1 MRAWVPSTPIVRVI
15 LVGCVVLLAGL
26 GYAGVPAHAQGA
38 KVFVN
43 NLEVV
48 TIMTGGGGFTPE
60 KRALSAANAVKAS
73 TTLEVTFAR
82 EGAYGIVRLGAA
94 KVLSID
100 AAEAK
105 AHRRSVDALTREVAD
120 KLKKAIESVAFI
132 LASKKVWMPIGG
144 TVEVE
149 VSGPAASKTMLKFDP
164 VGPAKATQ
172 RDGTITIKGESV
184 GESTVTVS
192 YGQRVE
198 TLLVNVMLPAA
209 TIGTPSTAYV
219 MGRPADKATVAN
231 AATRAVLAVIDS
243 APGAQISVEAVN
255 PPELVPSQR
264 GSTKVRATVRAAG
277 RYPVETEID
286 VELKNDGMLDTVSQE
301 LWYSNHPETITQT
314 GRLYW
319 GRVQEGK
326 AVRVLYHHLNSVGS
340 KIEVKYVLVNT
351 QDKPARV
358 AVTLGDAPVHI
369 NPTYAGYMAG
379 EQFFPRW
386 VRGSASVIEVPPHS
400 AVPIVWETLG
410 LNETASGL
418 LALHGIEGSALFIG
432 DSFAS
437 TVTRPTGNFAPTMP
451 ATSLADDPTN
461 LVGQSQHVYS
471 PAEKSLKLS
480 YNVGERWGY
489 IRIGQEAVKR
499 VDDDGKLDG
508 NFGIV
513 YKVEA
518 TLTNPTANATEIE
531 FVFESSAGYTGA
543 FFRINGLV
551 YRTPLLQPKT
561 TNQFFKVTLQPG
573 ESKTYYLETIPL
585 SGGSYPCTV
594 TIKPVGVG

>member
-1 MRAWVPSTPIVRVI
+1 MGAQVPSTTIVRVI
-15 LVGCVVLLAGL
+15 LAVCVVLLAGL

-38 KVFVN
+38 TLFVN
-43 NLEVV
+43 NLEVF
-48 TIMTGGGGFTPE
+48 TIKTGGGTFTPA
-60 KRALSAANAVKAS
+60 KRAEMAAKAVTSSNVFA
-73 TTLEVTFAR
+73 VTS
-82 EGAYGIVRLGAA
+82 GVQGGYGIVRLGES
-94 KVLSID
+94 KVVTID

-105 AHRRSVDALTREVAD
+105 AHRKSVDALTKEVAD
-120 KLKKAIESVAFI
+120 KLRKAVDTVEFM
-132 LASKKVWMPIGG
+132 LTCRKVWMPIGG

-149 VSGPAASKTMLKFDP
+149 LSGPAASKTALKFDP

-172 RDGTITIKGESV
+172 RDGTIFITGESV
-184 GESTVTVS
+184 GESKVTVS
-192 YGQRVE
+192 YGQHVE

-209 TIGTPSTAYV
+209 TIGVPSTASV

-231 AATRAVLAVIDS
+231 AATRAALAAITA
-243 APGAQISVEAVN
+243 APGAQVTVEAIN
-255 PPELVPSQR
+255 PPELVPAQR
-264 GSTKVRATVRAAG
+264 GSMKVRATVKAVG

-286 VELKNDGMLDTVSQE
+286 IELKNEGMLDTVSEE
-301 LWYSNHPETITQT
+301 LWYSNHPETITQV

-326 AVRVLYHHLNSVGS
+326 AARVLYHHLNSVGS

-351 QDKPARV
+351 QDVTARV
-358 AVTLGDAPVHI
+358 AVTLGDAPLHI

-410 LNETASGL
+410 LGETASGL
-418 LALHGIEGSALFIG
+418 LALHGISGSALFIG
-432 DSFAS
+432 DA
-437 TVTRPTGNFAPTMP
+437 VANMVVRPEGNFAPIMQ
-451 ATSLADDPTN
+451 ASSLADDPIN

-471 PAEKSLKLS
+471 PAEKSIKLS
-480 YNVGERWGY
+480 YTVGERWGY
-489 IRIGQEAVKR
+489 IRIGQEPVKR
-499 VDDDGKLDG
+499 VDDQGKLDG

-518 TLTNPTANATEIE
+518 MLTNPTADATEIE
-531 FVFESSAGYTGA
+531 FLFESSAGYTGA
-543 FFRINGLV
+543 FFRINEVV

-561 TNQFFKVTLQPG
+561 THQFFKVTLAPG
-573 ESKTYYLETIPL
+573 ESKTYYLETMPL